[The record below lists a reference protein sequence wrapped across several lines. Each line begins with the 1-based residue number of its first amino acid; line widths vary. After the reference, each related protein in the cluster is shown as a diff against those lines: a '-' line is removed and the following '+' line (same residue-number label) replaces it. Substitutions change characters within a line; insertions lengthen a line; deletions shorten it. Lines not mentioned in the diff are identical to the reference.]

1 VPFCA
6 RYPELPEQNAVAFF
20 WSNAFLLL
28 SLGGRVIPSSIRHQC
43 IETQEFNAE
52 ILIIT
57 VKRQKEKSKETV
69 G

>member
-20 WSNAFLLL
+20 FFLSNAFVLL

-52 ILIIT
+52 IL
-57 VKRQKEKSKETV
+57 ESSP
-69 G
+69 